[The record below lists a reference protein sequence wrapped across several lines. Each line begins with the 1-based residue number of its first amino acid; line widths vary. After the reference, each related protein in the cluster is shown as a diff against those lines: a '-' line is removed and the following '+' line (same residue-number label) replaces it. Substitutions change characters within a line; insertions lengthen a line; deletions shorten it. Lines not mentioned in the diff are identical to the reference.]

1 MRRESNRNSKEQQ
14 NYMALLGIPSSVGS
28 QSSHRSQ
35 QKGPPKERDIIS
47 VEQPLE
53 SSFSS
58 LPEIQEI
65 DEDDENRT
73 KSGASSRRQTGVQ
86 MGDGKEYE

>member
-1 MRRESNRNSKEQQ
+1 
-14 NYMALLGIPSSVGS
+14 MALLGIPNSAGS
-28 QSSHRSQ
+28 QASQKSQ
-35 QKGPPKERDIIS
+35 QKGSQKERDIIS

-53 SSFSS
+53 SSFST

-65 DEDDENRT
+65 DEDEENRT

-86 MGDGKEYE
+86 TGDGKEYEDE

>member
-1 MRRESNRNSKEQQ
+1 
-14 NYMALLGIPSSVGS
+14 MALLGIPNSVGS
-28 QSSHRSQ
+28 QSSQRSQ
-35 QKGPPKERDIIS
+35 QKGPQKERDIIS
-47 VEQPLE
+47 VEQPHDG
-53 SSFSS
+53 SFSS
-58 LPEIQEI
+58 LPEIKEI